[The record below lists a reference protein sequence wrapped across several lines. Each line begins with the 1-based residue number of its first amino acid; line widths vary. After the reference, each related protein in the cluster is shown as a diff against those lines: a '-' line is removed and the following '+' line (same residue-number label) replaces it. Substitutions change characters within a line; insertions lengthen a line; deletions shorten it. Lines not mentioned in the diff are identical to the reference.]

1 MSKQKEDEW
10 YDIVPKEQKPIKVI
24 PRKQEKIWL
33 LAEVK
38 GVYKTPYYAELNYP
52 ESFQNMSFFN
62 VEPKVMLNENNGLV
76 LPFDL
81 TNKLNWKVGDE
92 LFADIYDEDLKQ
104 IVIGKKLEGEDAVK
118 ALDKIDEILDSAEN

>member
-1 MSKQKEDEW
+1 
-10 YDIVPKEQKPIKVI
+10 
-24 PRKQEKIWL
+24 
-33 LAEVK
+33 
-38 GVYKTPYYAELNYP
+38 
-52 ESFQNMSFFN
+52 FQNMSFFN